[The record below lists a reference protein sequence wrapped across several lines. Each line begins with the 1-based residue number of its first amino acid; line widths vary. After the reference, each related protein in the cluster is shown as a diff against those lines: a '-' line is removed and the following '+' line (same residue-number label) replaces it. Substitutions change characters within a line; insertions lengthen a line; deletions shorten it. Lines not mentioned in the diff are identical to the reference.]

1 MFEKL
6 FGRGRSEPEKPALA
20 VVRNV
25 TIGRTVVLDPLA
37 WRRMSGGSFSLD
49 RDTLEITAQGV
60 VKLPE
65 GDHVH
70 RFYTDDHIM
79 LQAVSSDAEG
89 QFANDFT
96 LFTPFASHYPAS
108 PAEKKAWI
116 ERLSGPSFTDPG
128 LPVFQRFWFP
138 PEDGL
143 QPPVSFWEE
152 VFTDRAASTPYA
164 RIYQTCMLYSRE
176 RGDEGSELLLA
187 IAQETEGGDYT
198 HEVMVGVALG
208 VAEFTA

>member
-1 MFEKL
+1 MFKNL
-6 FGRGRSEPEKPALA
+6 FGRKPTDPDKPALA

-25 TIGRTVVLDPLA
+25 TIGRTVVIDPLA

-49 RDTLEITAQGV
+49 RDTLEITAQGL
-60 VKLPE
+60 VKLAE
-65 GDHVH
+65 GDYVH

-79 LQAVSSDAEG
+79 LQAVSSDPQGE
-89 QFANDFT
+89 FADDFT
-96 LFTPFASHYPAS
+96 VFTPFASHYPTTT
-108 PAEKKAWI
+108 AEKRAWI
-116 ERLSGPSFTDPG
+116 ERLSGPTFTDPG

-138 PEDGL
+138 VEDGL
-143 QPPVSFWEE
+143 QPPVTFWEE